1 MEPIVVTGAFDGI
14 SSREMLFL
22 YETSLRGI
30 VHVDLW
36 SDARVKAT
44 TGADPKYPLAER
56 RYVVRALR
64 YVSGVTSDSSPEGDA
79 LSVPQSDCAT
89 YPLLDAA
96 SAVTDTGR
104 PKVMVTGC
112 YDWFHSGHVR
122 FFEEVSEHGD
132 LYVVIGS
139 DTNVE
144 LLKGEGH
151 PMFKQDERLFMVQSI
166 KYVTYAT
173 VSTGTGWMDAA
184 PEVARIKPEKY
195 AVNEDGDRPEKR
207 QFCEEHGL
215 EYVVLKRTPKEGLSA
230 RTSTHLRGF

>member
-1 MEPIVVTGAFDGI
+1 MDPIIVSGSFDGI
-14 SSREMLFL
+14 SSNEMRFL
-22 YETSLRGI
+22 YETSQRGI

-36 SDARVKAT
+36 SDTRVASE
-44 TGADPKYPLAER
+44 TGTPPKCPLAER
-56 RYVVRALR
+56 QYAVESLR
-64 YVSGVTSDSSPEGDA
+64 YVAGVAIDSSVDGDALTVPESDSS
-79 LSVPQSDCAT
+79 V

-96 SAVTDTGR
+96 STVVDTGR

-132 LYVVIGS
+132 LYVVIGN
-139 DTNVE
+139 DANVE
-144 LLKGEGH
+144 FLKGEGH

-173 VSTGTGWMDAA
+173 VATGTGWVDAA
-184 PEVARIKPEKY
+184 PEVARIRPEKY

-207 QFCEEHGL
+207 QFCDKHGL
-215 EYVVLKRTPKEGLSA
+215 EYVVLKRTPKKGLTA
-230 RTSTHLRGF
+230 RNSTNLRGF

>member
-1 MEPIVVTGAFDGI
+1 MDPIIVTGAFDGI
-14 SSREMLFL
+14 SAREMRFL
-22 YETSLRGI
+22 YETSLRGT

-36 SDARVKAT
+36 SDARVASE
-44 TGADPKYPLAER
+44 TGAAPKYPLAER
-56 RYVVRALR
+56 QYVLESLR
-64 YVSGVTSDSSPEGDA
+64 YVSGVTMDSSVEGDA
-79 LSVPQSDCAT
+79 LPVPQSDYSA
-89 YPLLDAA
+89 YPLLDEA
-96 SAVTDTGR
+96 STVIQTGN

-139 DTNVE
+139 DANVE